1 MASIGKEMATSAHG
15 GNMKLNN
22 NPDFRSITPNEFIE
36 EGTLVWI
43 ERNSHTGDVVE
54 EGPHIIEGGWG
65 PIWFG
70 SPNGN
75 KMRTNS
81 KVKLIST
88 VNGHLEEVTWG
99 SFLFTTYYVMNEE
112 KLCIDVET
120 K

>member
-1 MASIGKEMATSAHG
+1 M
-15 GNMKLNN
+15 NLRD

-36 EGTLVWI
+36 EGTLVWK
-43 ERNSHTGDVVE
+43 ERNRHNNDPIV
-54 EGPHIIEGGWG
+54 EGPSVIQEGWG

-75 KMRTNS
+75 KRDSNN
-81 KVKLIST
+81 KVKLVST
-88 VNGHLEEVTWG
+88 ITGLVEDVTWG

-112 KLCIDVET
+112 RLCTDAET

>member
-1 MASIGKEMATSAHG
+1 MR
-15 GNMKLNN
+15 LNN
-22 NPDFRSITPNEFIE
+22 NINFRSITPNEFIE

-43 ERNSHTGDVVE
+43 ERNSHNNDVIVD
-54 EGPHIIEGGWG
+54 GPYFVEGGWG

-75 KMRTNS
+75 KRNS
-81 KVKLIST
+81 DNKVKLVST
-88 VNGHLEEVTWG
+88 ITGLVEDVTWG